1 MTEDLEE
8 ENPAADAWF
17 QKTFDEF
24 EELSIKRINE
34 AIEDEGVPVH
44 LAALAGMAV
53 FIGLLTKLAHHSGLD
68 HDRVEQLVRQAH
80 ETLVKARAN

>member
-24 EELSIKRINE
+24 EELIIKRVGE
-34 AIEDEGVPVH
+34 AIEEDGVPVH
-44 LAALAGMAV
+44 LAALASMAV
-53 FIGLLTKLAHHSGLD
+53 FIGLLTKMAHHSGLD
-68 HDRVEQLVRQAH
+68 HDKVERLVRQAR